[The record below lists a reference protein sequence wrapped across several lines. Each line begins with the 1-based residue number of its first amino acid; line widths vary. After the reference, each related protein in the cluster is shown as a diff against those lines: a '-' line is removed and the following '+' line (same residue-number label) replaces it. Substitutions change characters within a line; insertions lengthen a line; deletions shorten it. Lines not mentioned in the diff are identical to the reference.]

1 MIIFAALL
9 DHQEAANEFWRRRER
24 LLQLERKL
32 EGMLLMSNEAVV
44 LPVIK

>member
-9 DHQEAANEFWRRRER
+9 DHQEAANEFWRGRES

-32 EGMLLMSNEAVV
+32 EGMLFMSNKAVV
-44 LPVIK
+44 LPVIR